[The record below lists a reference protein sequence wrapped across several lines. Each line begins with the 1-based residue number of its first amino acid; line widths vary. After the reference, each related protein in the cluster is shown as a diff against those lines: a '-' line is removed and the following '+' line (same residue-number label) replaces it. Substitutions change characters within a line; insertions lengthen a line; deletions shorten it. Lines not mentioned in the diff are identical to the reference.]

1 MFNFV
6 EEFPSARPSHVLK
19 LGGVA
24 ALLVLSAIAG
34 YILLN
39 PMPIE
44 PTGEVLEVKL
54 YATQP
59 PSAVASAAPDA
70 GVVLASYSQ
79 PSKTLLVL
87 APVKIHNTSD
97 KPYSIFDVNGVVRL
111 GNAEYHSAD
120 VSPEDFAKVFRYY
133 PDLAGYQQPPL
144 QRHGVVQPGATLTG
158 LLVFDYPIT
167 EEQWGQRESFEVK
180 VSFDHGKDIVLT
192 GTDTQ
197 LNEFRL
203 TTEPQ

>member
-19 LGGVA
+19 LGGVS

-39 PMPIE
+39 PMPVE
-44 PTGEVLEVKL
+44 PTGEVTDVRL
-54 YATQP
+54 YSAQP
-59 PSAVASAAPDA
+59 PSAAANTTPDA
-70 GVVLASYSQ
+70 GVVLASYTQ
-79 PSKTLLVL
+79 PGRTLLVL
-87 APVKIHNTSD
+87 TPVKIHNTSD
-97 KPYSIFDVNGVVRL
+97 KPYSIFDMNGVVRL

-133 PDLAGYQQPPL
+133 PDLAAYQQPPL
-144 QRHGVVQPGATLTG
+144 QRHAVIQPGETLAG
-158 LLVFDYPIT
+158 LMVFAYPMT
-167 EEQWGQRESFEVK
+167 EEQWGQRASFEVK
-180 VSFDHGKDIVLT
+180 VSFDHGRDIVLS

-197 LNEFRL
+197 LNESQL
-203 TTEPQ
+203 TAEPQ